1 MATYAVLEPP
11 NAPADRMESA
21 ERLAFIRD
29 GFAPYAAALPPV
41 WLLVK
46 RMWIEFGIYMG
57 LVGIIAWFFTAIGHG
72 IIGNAVLLVI
82 QILFGFEAGLLH
94 AASLER
100 SGWRFVGSVDGGN
113 REDCERR
120 FFEMWL
126 PTYTTIPAPAVRS
139 NTPTNAGGNGA
150 SRYSSSAAS
159 NASNSDAL
167 EMPSQRP
174 AALSSNDGHWGDAG
188 GDGGADRTSAA
199 GYSVPSWTR
208 QAITR
213 AQNFFARGC
222 RALQGT

>member
-1 MATYAVLEPP
+1 MATYVVLEPP

-29 GFAPYAAALPPV
+29 GFTPYAAALPPV

-57 LVGIIAWFFTAIGHG
+57 LVGIVAWFFTAIGHG
-72 IIGNAVLLVI
+72 IIGNAALLII

-100 SGWRFVGSVDGGN
+100 RGWRFVGSVDGGN

-126 PTYTTIPAPAVRS
+126 PTYTTIPAPTVRNEPS
-139 NTPTNAGGNGA
+139 SSGGGNGA

-167 EMPSQRP
+167 GMPSQRP
-174 AALSSNDGHWGDAG
+174 ATLTSDDGHWGDAG

-199 GYSVPSWTR
+199 GYSVPSWTH
-208 QAITR
+208 QAIT
-213 AQNFFARGC
+213 QPLSVFMRGR

>member
-41 WLLVK
+41 WMLAK

-57 LVGIIAWFFTAIGHG
+57 LVGIVAWFFAAIGHAA
-72 IIGNAVLLVI
+72 IGNAALLII

-100 SGWRFVGSVDGGN
+100 RGWRFVGSVDGRN

-120 FFEMWL
+120 FLESWL
-126 PTYTTIPAPAVRS
+126 PTYTTIPTPKVRVEAPS
-139 NTPTNAGGNGA
+139 NGSDNDDANRQSANGGNFGA
-150 SRYSSSAAS
+150 SSVPGF
-159 NASNSDAL
+159 
-167 EMPSQRP
+167 MPSQRE
-174 AALSSNDGHWGDAG
+174 ATFGQDYASGGDAA
-188 GDGGADRTSAA
+188 ADRATLPEHR
-199 GYSVPSWTR
+199 VPSWTH

-213 AQNFFARGC
+213 PLNFFMRGR
-222 RALQGT
+222 RAMQGT